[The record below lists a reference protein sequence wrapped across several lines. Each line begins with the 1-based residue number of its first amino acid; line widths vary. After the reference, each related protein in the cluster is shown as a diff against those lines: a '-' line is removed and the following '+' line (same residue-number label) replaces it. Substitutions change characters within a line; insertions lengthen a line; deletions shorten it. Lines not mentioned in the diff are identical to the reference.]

1 VREAQEYA
9 KSLQPGYWHQKAVEE
24 CGEWK
29 AKAEAAETARD
40 AYKRVHAEAAERAE
54 AAEAKLAEVSGQL
67 ATVQSVRVAEE
78 EQMVS
83 LTSRAEYAEAR
94 LVEALQRERAAEEA
108 LAEVTRHHEQS
119 IELRI
124 ALGERL
130 RAVELERNTA
140 HSLILGVQLTCEFGD
155 AKEMYATMRKFSNES
170 QRVVGDAQSYADS
183 YRVVA
188 AMAETAEVYRAELAA
203 NTETFRSIIASASGR
218 LVWAVDG
225 GGSPEQALRAVEA
238 LGEAYASAIAGRDE
252 AHLRGRQK
260 GHELTLLDLNA
271 RGVIDDRQ
279 FRLLSSEVGSFAVND
294 FGRLVQERDEALS
307 LAKSLRMTPETV
319 SALCVLVDHDKTLA
333 MDVHSHVTVNL
344 YGYAAATKAKV
355 SDGW

>member
-1 VREAQEYA
+1 VLTRSQRIRVVHRRFDPYDNEGSFAMTTPDSKAIEERLSTCGFLPQTDADILALLGMVREAQEYA

-29 AKAEAAETARD
+29 AKAEAAE
-40 AYKRVHAEAAERAE
+40 
-54 AAEAKLAEVSGQL
+54 AKLAEVSGQL

-78 EQMVS
+78 ERMVE
-83 LTSRAEYAEAR
+83 LTNRAEYAEAR
-94 LVEALQRERAAEEA
+94 LVEALQRERTMEEA

-155 AKEMYATMRKFSNES
+155 AKEMYATMQKFSNES

-203 NTETFRSIIASASGR
+203 NTDTFRQIIASASYR

-225 GGSPEQALRAVEA
+225 RGNPEQALRAVEA
-238 LGEAYASAIAGRDE
+238 LGEAYEASQLAAFAIRDE
-252 AHLRGRQK
+252 VKNLQSMQA
-260 GHELTLLDLNA
+260 
-271 RGVIDDRQ
+271 IDK
-279 FRLLSSEVGSFAVND
+279 E
-294 FGRLVQERDEALS
+294 
-307 LAKSLRMTPETV
+307 
-319 SALCVLVDHDKTLA
+319 
-333 MDVHSHVTVNL
+333 
-344 YGYAAATKAKV
+344 AKV
-355 SDGW
+355 SGV